1 MENENNQNMNQ
12 EANNDEELDNI
23 VTLKDDDGNDVK
35 FEFLDLIE
43 YNGENFVVLLPVQE
57 VETEEGDEVVILKED
72 GLAEDGEEE
81 SYVSVDDEDTLN
93 KVFDIFKD
101 KFKDEFNFED

>member
-57 VETEEGDEVVILKED
+57 VENEEGDEVVILKED